1 MSNRVNIK
9 LSKTICPICK
19 EIFEWKHEL
28 LRHFKMMHTIKR
40 AIHKCKVCNKSF
52 RKATSLDIHRRLHVT
67 DVSRDKLKNRETKV
81 KKQKISELYKNVVAE
96 ILYSSDS
103 DCEYEL
109 LQTVIKV
116 SSIRKGT
123 HLCEFCDRKFINSN
137 NLERHI
143 AIKHSNVDDAEMI
156 SNQENMQIDDKEVSE
171 NMLVDKDV
179 AEDNMQIDDLNV
191 DNMDSENQELNTTKI
206 DPLSSKHDIND
217 KYRCSLCNSSF
228 RQLSYLYSHKKWH
241 LKQLAVPLH
250 NQPVS
255 DSSFKRKYSCQMCRR
270 SYSQKI
276 YLENHM
282 RLHENGKIYEMYE
295 DPTEEKYLCTYCGK
309 QFVSSSQFSVHI
321 KLHVDG
327 KKYLCSFCGK
337 LVMII
342 NVTGMLSELQFLQEK
357 RLL

>member
-1 MSNRVNIK
+1 MNNRVNVK

-19 EIFEWKHEL
+19 EVFEWKHEL
-28 LRHFKMMHTIKR
+28 LRHIKTMHTIKR
-40 AIHKCKVCNKSF
+40 ALHKCKICNKSF

-67 DVSRDKLKNRETKV
+67 DVSRDKLKSREIKV
-81 KKQKISELYKNVVAE
+81 KKQKISELYKNVIAE
-96 ILYSSDS
+96 VLYSSDS

-116 SSIRKGT
+116 STIRNGT

-143 AIKHSNVDDAEMI
+143 TIKHSNVDDAEMA
-156 SNQENMQIDDKEVSE
+156 SNQDYMQVDDKELSE
-171 NMLVDKDV
+171 HMLVDKDV
-179 AEDNMQIDDLNV
+179 VEDNMQIDD
-191 DNMDSENQELNTTKI
+191 NMDSDNQEINAAKVN
-206 DPLSSKHDIND
+206 PLSSKPDIND
-217 KYRCSLCNSSF
+217 RYRCSLCNSSF
-228 RQLSYLYSHKKWH
+228 RQLSHLYSHKKWH
-241 LKQLAVPLH
+241 LHPIPVH
-250 NQPVS
+250 NRPVL

-282 RLHENGKIYEMYE
+282 RLHENGKIYEMFD

-337 LVMII
+337 LVTVIHF
-342 NVTGMLSELQFLQEK
+342 TPMLFQLQFLQEK